1 MGGKQGKQDNPEKKA
16 EPPPKKI
23 DPKLAKTIE
32 FEAKPRNKK
41 TYRFER

>member
-23 DPKLAKTIE
+23 DLKLAKAIE
-32 FEAKPRNKK
+32 KRNKK
-41 TYRFER
+41 PYRFER